1 MRLDHSLLK
10 LPRQYCADTLLAE
23 ISALPR
29 EAWIQHPGKLVGNDA
44 VPLITPGGEITN
56 GFAGPMAPTEH
67 LRKCPYIMEIMSE
80 LGGVWGRSRL
90 MGLAPGADV
99 PEHVDIGYYWRTHL
113 RIHIPVVTTPKVLF
127 TCDGESVHMAAGECW
142 VFDTFKMH
150 NVRNGGTEKR
160 IHLVLDTVG
169 GENLWDL
176 IDEAQRAPE
185 DGLSPVK
192 RLQPGEVPAETL
204 ALERVNAPEI
214 MSPWEIR
221 CHVDFLLAHAP
232 PAPSLEFVAARL
244 DRFAIGWSAAWA
256 QFGNTSAGIP
266 AYRQLLADIQKTLK
280 EARADG
286 IVLPNQVPLD
296 RALSEL
302 IFQVAVAGPAPQ
314 PPVAANAV
322 LQAARSR

>member
-1 MRLDHSLLK
+1 MRLEKSLLK

-44 VPLITPGGEITN
+44 VPLVTPGGEISN
-56 GFAGPMAPTEH
+56 GFTGPMAPTKY
-67 LRKCPYIMEIMSE
+67 LRDCPYIMEIMSE

-99 PEHVDIGYYWRTHL
+99 PDHVDIGYYWRTHL
-113 RIHIPVVTTPKVLF
+113 RIHIPVVTSPKVMF

-150 NVRNGGTEKR
+150 NVRNGGTQKR

-169 GENLWDL
+169 GEMLWDL
-176 IDEAQRAPE
+176 IEEAQSCNE
-185 DGLSPVK
+185 DGPRPIRKL
-192 RLQPGEVPAETL
+192 LPGEVPAESL
-204 ALERVNAPEI
+204 ALERINAPEI

-221 CHVDFLLAHAP
+221 CHVDFLLAQAP
-232 PAPSLEFVAARL
+232 MMPSLEFVAARL
-244 DRFAIGWSAAWA
+244 DRFVIGWSAAWA
-256 QFGNTSAGIP
+256 QFGDSPAGIHT
-266 AYRQLLADIQKTLK
+266 YRQLLANIQNTLK
-280 EARADG
+280 EARADS
-286 IVLPNQVPLD
+286 IILPNKVPLD

-302 IFQVAVAGPAPQ
+302 IFQVAVTGSV
-314 PPVAANAV
+314 PPSRSTVEMPM
-322 LQAARSR
+322 QTART